1 MIILQGKNLTKYY
14 VTDLVFK
21 NVDFYIQENEKVAL
35 VGPNGAGKSTLFR
48 CIVGEESF
56 DDGQLMQSQKH
67 TLGYLEQMPDFGEK
81 VTLLDAVL
89 EMFNDIFAMRDD
101 LRKLEELMGEA
112 QDEKLEK
119 LLEDYAN
126 LTHKYEDL
134 GGFSAESKAK
144 GIIKGLGFSDEDF
157 NRAVYNFSGGEKTR
171 VSLARLLVREPDL
184 LLLDEP
190 TNHLDLEALEWL
202 ETFLRNYKGA
212 VFIISHDRY
221 FLDQVVTKVLEMNH
235 HSLKSYSGNYSRYL
249 VLKAE
254 QELAQMRA
262 YEKQQEEIART
273 EEYIRRYKAGIK
285 SKQARGR
292 EKQLSRVE
300 RLENVG
306 FNKTININLNHAEQS
321 GDIVLRVKDLAM
333 SYGERVLFKDVNF
346 TIYQGEKIGL
356 IGGNGV
362 GKSTLLKIIL
372 GQITPSFGTVEPG
385 ARVKISYFDQEHR
398 GLNLQNSVLD
408 EIFYNYDVNLNQAR
422 DWLARVLFIGE
433 DVYKTIG
440 DLSGGERARIALLK
454 IIMDEPNF
462 LIMDE
467 PTNHLDI
474 DSKNIVENLLND
486 FPGTVLVVS
495 HDRYLLDSVC
505 ERIFELE
512 NGTITDYLG
521 NYSYCREKKAQLE
534 RIKREKEE
542 EALKAPKKK
551 AQEKAAPKINKAKV
565 RKEISQME
573 ELIAQKEERL
583 QELSQALSEA
593 SSYQDE
599 ALGKAL
605 VNEYQAL
612 EKEIPEL
619 YQQWEDLSLL
629 LENM

>member
-134 GGFSAESKAK
+134 GGFSAESKTK

-551 AQEKAAPKINKAKV
+551 VQEKAAPKINKAKV

-629 LENM
+629 LENT

>member
-67 TLGYLEQMPDFGEK
+67 TVGYLEQMPDFGEK

-202 ETFLRNYKGA
+202 EIFLRNYKGA

-495 HDRYLLDSVC
+495 HDRYFLDSVC

-512 NGTITDYLG
+512 NSTITDYLG

-551 AQEKAAPKINKAKV
+551 VQEKAAPKINKAKV

-629 LENM
+629 LENT

>member
-1 MIILQGKNLTKYY
+1 M
-14 VTDLVFK
+14 
-21 NVDFYIQENEKVAL
+21 
-35 VGPNGAGKSTLFR
+35 
-48 CIVGEESF
+48 
-56 DDGQLMQSQKH
+56 
-67 TLGYLEQMPDFGEK
+67 
-81 VTLLDAVL
+81 
-89 EMFNDIFAMRDD
+89 
-101 LRKLEELMGEA
+101 
-112 QDEKLEK
+112 EK

-551 AQEKAAPKINKAKV
+551 VQEKAAPKINKAKV

-629 LENM
+629 LENT

>member
-14 VTDLVFK
+14 VTDLIFK

-48 CIVGEESF
+48 CIVGEENF
-56 DDGQLMQSQKH
+56 DDGQIMQSQKH

-89 EMFNDIFAMRDD
+89 EMFADIFAMRDK
-101 LRKLEELMGEA
+101 LRELEEAMGEA
-112 QDEKLEK
+112 EEESLEK

-126 LTHKYEDL
+126 LTHQYEDL

-144 GIIKGLGFSDEDF
+144 GIIKGLGFADEDF
-157 NRAVYNFSGGEKTR
+157 NRTVYNFSGGEKTR
-171 VSLARLLVREPDL
+171 VSLARLLAREPDI

-202 ETFLRNYKGA
+202 ENFLRNYKGA

-221 FLDQVVTKVLEMNH
+221 FLDQVVSKVLEMNH
-235 HSLKSYSGNYSRYL
+235 HSLKSYNGNYSRYL
-249 VLKAE
+249 ILKAE

-292 EKQLSRVE
+292 EKQLSRLE
-300 RLENVG
+300 RLENVSL
-306 FNKTININLNHAEQS
+306 NKTININLNYAAQS
-321 GDIVLRVKDLAM
+321 GDIVLRVKDLSM
-333 SYGERVLFKDVNF
+333 HYGERQLFKELNF

-356 IGGNGV
+356 IGSNGV
-362 GKSTLLKIIL
+362 GKSTILKIIL
-372 GQITPSFGTVEPG
+372 GQITPTSGTVEVG

-398 GLNLQNSVLD
+398 GLNLENSVLD

-495 HDRYLLDSVC
+495 HDRYLLDTVC

-521 NYSYCREKKAQLE
+521 NYSYCREKKAEQE

-542 EALKAPKKK
+542 EALLAQKKK
-551 AQEKAAPKINKAKV
+551 APEKTAPKINKAKT
-565 RKEISQME
+565 KAEISQTE

-599 ALGKAL
+599 ELGKAL

-619 YQQWEDLSLL
+619 YQKWEDLSML
-629 LENM
+629 LENT